1 MYTGLQA
8 KIDLAAKDKQLAEGR
23 KLSATEKQKELENL
37 SELQLKMSNLEDDME
52 KKNAEVE
59 RVKAT
64 FEVRIEE
71 LEEDRELVKRRLMEV
86 FNQKIRK
93 KQQHVVLV
101 CERAFFF
108 FCILLLCMCIIY
120 RLKAFFRKRR
130 NLIMRRS

>member
-108 FCILLLCMCIIY
+108 FV
-120 RLKAFFRKRR
+120 FFFCVCV
-130 NLIMRRS
+130 